1 MFKPKKD
8 KYEVQEDIILKQNR
22 LISDLQEKLDGYQ
35 SEMELSNTFKDED
48 SKLVKSFMNDIELY
62 RTILDECIIRARK
75 AEKAYR
81 DMLEEIKPLRRKYE
95 LQLKEFSNAI
105 ETTRTKIE
113 R

>member
-35 SEMELSNTFKDED
+35 SEMEFSNTFKDED

-62 RTILDECIIRARK
+62 RTILDECITRARK

-81 DMLEEIKPLRRKYE
+81 DMFEEIKPLRRKYE
-95 LQLKEFSNAI
+95 LQLKEFSKAI